1 MSRLIS
7 LRVALQ
13 LVELLAVIGQ
23 TYRRQNHP
31 ERFRADKPTDPRRL
45 SVAPARAD
53 KSPGHDRISCLGVR
67 ARSAVV

>member
-7 LRVALQ
+7 LRVARQ

-31 ERFRADKPTDPRRL
+31 ECLTRNEARYLNRLSSPPRKRGSRATVRTLRPLGSRFRGND
-45 SVAPARAD
+45 
-53 KSPGHDRISCLGVR
+53 G
-67 ARSAVV
+67 